1 MKAPALELGEIFR
14 LHGPAYLTTFRDSL
28 SHEQKKALRAIAV
41 CRTAALGGH
50 VEQCDQ
56 CGYRK
61 ISYCSCRNRHCPKCQ
76 GQARARWLEHRAAE
90 LLPVEYFH
98 VVFTLPRLL
107 APLALQNQRLVYGIL
122 FRAAAETL
130 LQIAADPRHLG
141 ARIGFLAVLHTWGQ
155 NLHHHPHL
163 HCVVPGGGI
172 ASDQDRW
179 ISCRRQFL
187 FPVKVPSRLFRAKF
201 VAYLK
206 TAFRAQELDFHGELK
221 CLGEKRNFVQWLTRV
236 AGTEW
241 VVYAKPPFGGPR
253 QVLKYLARYT
263 HRVVISNQ
271 RLVSLENGR
280 VTFRWKNYARASE
293 PTTMTLT
300 AEEFIRRLLLHVL
313 PKGFV
318 KVRHFGFL
326 ANRGRRDN
334 VLLCRKLLAASST
347 GPPGLAR
354 HDSNSSDPDAN
365 TVARCPR
372 CKVGSMKMVEI
383 LVPQADA
390 IGQSIAISL
399 RFFIWTRLDKD
410 DSP

>member
-1 MKAPALELGEIFR
+1 MKASALELGDIFR
-14 LHGPAYLTTFRDSL
+14 LHGPTYLTTFGDSL

-56 CGYRK
+56 CGYRQ
-61 ISYCSCRNRHCPKCQ
+61 ISYCSCRNRHCPKCH
-76 GQARARWLEHRAAE
+76 GQARARWLEQRAAE

-98 VVFTLPRLL
+98 VVFTLPQLL
-107 APLALQNQRLVYGIL
+107 APLALQNQRLVYGLL

-141 ARIGFLAVLHTWGQ
+141 ARLGFLAVLHTWGQ
-155 NLHHHPHL
+155 NLYHHPHL

-172 ASDQDRW
+172 APDQSRW

-187 FPVKVPSRLFRAKF
+187 FPVKVLSRLFRAKF

-206 TAFRAQELDFHGELK
+206 TAFRDGKLGFHGELK
-221 CLGEKRNFVQWLTRV
+221 SLGEKRNFVEWLSRV

-263 HRVVISNQ
+263 HRVAISNQ
-271 RLVSLENGR
+271 RLVSLEDGR
-280 VTFRWKNYARASE
+280 VTFRWKNYARAGE
-293 PTTMTLT
+293 LATMTLP
-300 AEEFIRRLLLHVL
+300 AEEFIRRFLLHVL
-313 PKGFV
+313 PSGFV

-326 ANRGRRDN
+326 ANRSRRDN
-334 VLLCRKLLAASST
+334 VLLSRQLLAASST
-347 GPPGLAR
+347 GPPGLAPP
-354 HDSNSSDPDAN
+354 DSHSNEPEAN
-365 TVARCPR
+365 TVDRCPR
-372 CKVGSMKMVEI
+372 CKVGSMRMLEV
-383 LVPQADA
+383 LAPQAEA
-390 IGQSIAISL
+390 SARFGVISL
-399 RFFIWTRLDKD
+399 RVIQIDT
-410 DSP
+410 S

>member
-1 MKAPALELGEIFR
+1 MKAPALELGDIFR
-14 LHGPAYLTTFRDSL
+14 LHGPAYLTTFGDSL
-28 SHEQKKALRAIAV
+28 SHEQKQALRAIAI

-50 VEQCDQ
+50 VDQCDR

-61 ISYCSCRNRHCPKCQ
+61 ISYCSCRNRHCPKCR
-76 GQARARWLEHRAAE
+76 GQARARWLEQRATE

-98 VVFTLPRLL
+98 VVFTLPQLI
-107 APLALQNQRLVYGIL
+107 APLALQNQQLVYGLL

-141 ARIGFLAVLHTWGQ
+141 ARIGFLGVLHTWGQ

-172 ASDQDRW
+172 DRAQRRW

-187 FPVKVPSRLFRAKF
+187 FPVKVLSRVFRGKF
-201 VAYLK
+201 IAYLK
-206 TAFRAQELDFHGELK
+206 TAFRDGELGFHGELR
-221 CLGEKRNFVQWLTRV
+221 CLGEKRKFIEWLHEA

-263 HRVVISNQ
+263 HRVAISNQ
-271 RLVSLENGR
+271 RLVALEDGL
-280 VTFRWKNYARASE
+280 VTFRWKNYARAGE
-293 PTTMTLT
+293 PATMSLNV
-300 AEEFIRRLLLHVL
+300 EEFIRRFLMHVL

-326 ANRGRRDN
+326 ANRCRREN
-334 VLLCRKLLAASST
+334 VIRCRKLLAASST
-347 GPPGLAR
+347 VLPALNSPPR
-354 HDSNSSDPDAN
+354 HSDEPETDA
-365 TVARCPR
+365 VGRCPR
-372 CKVGSMKMVEI
+372 CKVGNMRMLEI
-383 LVPQADA
+383 LPAPADVMA
-390 IGQSIAISL
+390 ASRAVQ
-399 RFFIWTRLDKD
+399 LDT
-410 DSP
+410 S

>member
-1 MKAPALELGEIFR
+1 MKPPALELGDIFR
-14 LHGPAYLTTFRDSL
+14 LHGPAYLTTFGESL
-28 SHEQKKALRAIAV
+28 SHEQKNALRAIAV

-61 ISYCSCRNRHCPKCQ
+61 ISYCSCRNRHCPKCHS
-76 GQARARWLEHRAAE
+76 QARARWLEQRAAE

-98 VVFTLPRLL
+98 VVFTLPQLV
-107 APLALQNQRLVYGIL
+107 APLALQNQQLVYGIL
-122 FRAAAETL
+122 FRAAAETM

-155 NLHHHPHL
+155 NLHNHPHL

-172 ASDQDRW
+172 ARDQRRW

-187 FPVKVPSRLFRAKF
+187 FPVKVLSRVFRGKF
-201 VAYLK
+201 IAYLK
-206 TAFRAQELDFHGELK
+206 TAFRDGELGFHGELK
-221 CLGEKRNFVQWLTRV
+221 CLGEKGKFIEWLNRA

-263 HRVVISNQ
+263 HRVAISNQ
-271 RLVSLENGR
+271 RLVSLENDR

-293 PTTMTLT
+293 LATMTLKV
-300 AEEFIRRLLLHVL
+300 EEFIRRFLLHVL

-326 ANRGRRDN
+326 ANRGRREN
-334 VLLCRKLLAASST
+334 VVLCRKLLAASST
-347 GPPGLAR
+347 APPDLAVPSR
-354 HDSNSSDPDAN
+354 HSDEAETD
-365 TVARCPR
+365 TVDRCPR
-372 CKVGSMKMVEI
+372 CKVGSMRMLEI
-383 LVPQADA
+383 LPPQADVMAASGA
-390 IGQSIAISL
+390 IQ
-399 RFFIWTRLDKD
+399 LDT
-410 DSP
+410 S